1 MAAGSSVSGGSNAS
15 YVKGVIRKVGNTAFT
30 FPVGTNGKY
39 APIYISAPSGSTDHF
54 TTCYNDTNATG
65 GTTKET
71 GVRDVSTCEH
81 WFLNRGAGSVAVNVS
96 LNLNND
102 RCATQTCGQIVNL
115 DGTVWRNRGSITPVV
130 PNNSYVT
137 SNPTTSFGTFTW
149 ASGVLPVN
157 HTNSATGDE
166 TKIGFGTQATMSTDF
181 PKNRTGGFIAFD
193 TKSKGFVI
201 PRVSN
206 ANRPAGAEGL
216 LIYNTDSNC
225 MQLFSS
231 GAWKC
236 IEPVCE

>member
-1 MAAGSSVSGGSNAS
+1 MAANSSVSGGSNAS
-15 YVKGVIRKVGNTAFT
+15 YVKGVISKVGNTAFT

-39 APIYISAPSGSTDHF
+39 APIYISAPGNVTDHF
-54 TTCYNDTNATG
+54 TTCYNDANATG

-81 WFLNRGAGSVAVNVS
+81 WFLNRSAGSSAVNVS

-115 DGTVWRNRGSITPVV
+115 DGTVWRNRGSITPAV
-130 PNNSYVT
+130 PNSSYVT

-157 HTNSATGDE
+157 HTNSTTGDE
-166 TKIGFGTQATMSTDF
+166 TKIGFGTQATMATDF
-181 PKNRTGGFIAFD
+181 PNNRTGGFIAFD

-216 LIYNTDSNC
+216 LIYNTDTGC
-225 MQLFSS
+225 IQLFSS
-231 GAWKC
+231 GTWKC